1 MAGKELI
8 RIDLDQFKLHVKIPD
23 KIELSLH
30 FDSPSRRFYLAV
42 TAFVVSEMQRLGRM
56 TSIPLEEHAELLELL
71 NETVGSSAGSS
82 KRRHLLPRIYKK
94 WKGALPDLADAP
106 LFRVIGR
113 KKGYDDGIGRT
124 YSFTEEE
131 KDLWANLFEYQG
143 SGEKVRLR
151 FSIDRLGIDL
161 NDVVI
166 TYREGVDL
174 PGESA
179 WDRFIAGLKTE
190 VKEKE
195 TGAGISA
202 GPRTDVIGPKKRKPA
217 GPKRWLRFAV
227 GTAVLVAIIGAL
239 WNFFIRE
246 PAPTVEVA
254 SVERMAFPLPDKPSI
269 AVLPFV
275 NMSGDPEQE
284 YFSDGITE
292 EIITGLSK
300 VPRLFVI
307 ARNSTFTYKGK
318 PVKVQQVAED
328 LGVRYVLE
336 GSVRRAEDRV
346 RVTAQLAD
354 ATTGKHLWAEKYDR
368 DVKDIFALQDEITL
382 KVVAAIQVKLTEGE
396 QALIVAGGTNNF
408 EAYEK
413 FLQGIEYVKR
423 FNREG
428 ILLGRKMAEEAI
440 ALDPDYPRGYRLL
453 ATTHWIDVRLGISTS
468 PKQSLAKAAELYRK
482 VIAMDPS
489 EAVAHGFLGMVYTL
503 MRQHEKGIAEVE
515 KAVAL
520 NPNAADAQCFFGF
533 ILHYNGRHKE
543 AIEGIR
549 KAIRLNPFPPNWY
562 WHCLGFAYCHA
573 GMYEEAVAACKKA
586 LRVKPDNL
594 PARLRLAAAYSLSG
608 REEEARAEAAEILR
622 IDPKFSL
629 KRFAKGQPYKN
640 QSDTELFINALRKA
654 GLPETPS
661 LPLPD
666 KPSIAVLPFVNMSG
680 DPKQE
685 YFSDGITEEIITALT
700 KVPRLF
706 VIARHSSFAYKG
718 KPIWVPTVG
727 KELGVRYVLEGS
739 VRRENNTLRITAQ
752 LIDAKT
758 NHHLWAERY
767 DREMK
772 DVFAVQD
779 EITKKIITALQV
791 ELTEGEQANVYAKGT
806 NNLEAYLTLLKG
818 REQLDRF
825 NKEGNALARQTIEQA
840 IALDP
845 QYPIA
850 YKLLAMTHFRDVL
863 LRSTSTP
870 EKSIAKSIELT
881 KKAITLDES
890 LAEAYG
896 FLGCLLSTAKQHEK
910 AVAAAERAVAL
921 NPNSAT
927 CYMHL
932 GGALNYSAGM
942 HEEAI
947 GAFKKAIR
955 LNPIPPLH
963 YLIWL
968 AVACRDAGR
977 YEEAIP
983 VCKKILRKEPD
994 YLFAHTCLAS
1004 CYVLMGR
1011 DEEARA
1017 EAAEVLRID
1026 PKFSVDYLIK
1036 KAPYKYEVDRK
1047 RLRDSF
1053 VKAGLK

>member
-1 MAGKELI
+1 MSEKEPI
-8 RIDLDQFKLHVKIPD
+8 RIDLDQFKLHINIPD

-42 TAFVVSEMQRLGRM
+42 TAFVVSEMHRLGRV
-56 TSIPLEEHAELLELL
+56 TSIPLEEHAQLLELL
-71 NETVGSSAGSS
+71 NETVGGSAGSS
-82 KRRHLLPRIYKK
+82 KKRHLLPRIYKK
-94 WKGALPDLADAP
+94 WKGALPDLAEAP
-106 LFRVIGR
+106 LFRVMGR

-131 KDLWANLFEYQG
+131 KDLWANLFEYKG
-143 SGEKVRLR
+143 SGENVRLR
-151 FSIDRLGIDL
+151 FSVDKLGIDL
-161 NDVVI
+161 KDVAVI
-166 TYREGVDL
+166 YREDVDRSDV
-174 PGESA
+174 SA
-179 WDRFIAGLKTE
+179 WDRFIADLKTE
-190 VKEKE
+190 SKEKK
-195 TGAGISA
+195 AGERISEA
-202 GPRTDVIGPKKRKPA
+202 PESDVIGPKKKEPA
-217 GPKRWLRFAV
+217 GPNRWLRFAV
-227 GTAVLVAIIGAL
+227 AAAVFVAIIGAL
-239 WNFFIRE
+239 WNFFVRE
-246 PAPTVEVA
+246 TAPPMEVA

-275 NMSGDPEQE
+275 NMSGDQEQE

-292 EIITGLSK
+292 EIITGLAK

-336 GSVRRAEDRV
+336 GSVRKAGDRV
-346 RVTAQLAD
+346 RITAQLAD
-354 ATTGKHLWAEKYDR
+354 AVTGRHLWAEKYDR
-368 DVKDIFALQDEITL
+368 ELKDIFALQDEIMM
-382 KVVAAIQVKLTEGE
+382 KVIAALQVKLTEGE
-396 QALIVAGGTNNF
+396 QALIVAGHTNNF
-408 EAYEK
+408 EAYAK
-413 FLQGIEYVKR
+413 FLQGIEYAKR

-428 ILLGRKMAEEAI
+428 VLLARKMAEEAI
-440 ALDPDYPRGYRLL
+440 ALDPNYPRGYRLL
-453 ATTHWIDVRLGISTS
+453 ATTHWIDVRLGISMS
-468 PKQSLAKAAELYRK
+468 PKQSLAKAAELNQK

-489 EAVAHGFLGMVYTL
+489 DAVAHAFLGMVYTL

-515 KAVAL
+515 KAVAI

-543 AIEGIR
+543 AIEAIK

-562 WHCLGFAYCHA
+562 WHCLGFAYCQA

-594 PARLRLAAAYSLSG
+594 PARLRLAATYSLLG
-608 REEEARAEAAEILR
+608 REEAARTEATEVLR
-622 IDPKFSL
+622 IDPKFCL
-629 KRFAKGQPYKN
+629 KSFAKGQPYKN
-640 QSDTELFINALRKA
+640 QADTELFINALRKA
-654 GLPETPS
+654 GLPETSP

-666 KPSIAVLPFVNMSG
+666 KPSIAVLPFANMSG
-680 DPKQE
+680 DPEQE

-700 KVPRLF
+700 KVPKLF
-706 VIARHSSFAYKG
+706 VIARHSSFTYKG
-718 KPIWVPTVG
+718 KSIWAPTVG

-739 VRRENNTLRITAQ
+739 VRREDNTLRITAQ
-752 LIDAKT
+752 LIDAQT
-758 NHHLWAERY
+758 NRHLWAERY
-767 DREMK
+767 DRDMK

-791 ELTEGEQANVYAKGT
+791 ELTEGEQARVFSRGT
-806 NNLEAYLTLLKG
+806 NNLEAYLMLLKG

-825 NKEGNALARQTIEQA
+825 NKEGNVLARQTIEQA

-845 QYPIA
+845 QYAIA
-850 YKLLAMTHFRDVL
+850 YKLLAMTHLRDAL

-870 EKSIAKSIELT
+870 KKSIAKSIELT
-881 KKAITLDES
+881 KMAITLDKS

-896 FLGCLLSTAKQHEK
+896 FLGGLLGMAKQHEK
-910 AVAAAERAVAL
+910 AVAAAERAVAI

-927 CYMHL
+927 VYMHL
-932 GGALNYSAGM
+932 GGALNYSAGV

-947 GAFKKAIR
+947 AAFKKAIR
-955 LNPIPPLH
+955 FNPIPPLH

-968 AVACRDAGR
+968 AISCRDAGR
-977 YEEAIP
+977 YDEAIP
-983 VCKKILRKEPD
+983 ICKKILRKEPD

-1004 CYVLMGR
+1004 CYALMGR

-1026 PKFSVDYLIK
+1026 PKFSVDYLVSQ
-1036 KAPYKYEVDRK
+1036 APYKYDVDRK
-1047 RLRDSF
+1047 RLRDSL